1 MPPFKEVF
9 KINRVIRG
17 FLISQKRTGILEA
30 PPCATTLWAS
40 KQCERPDEHV
50 SWRRE
55 TVTLVLDPSSEVSH
69 KISMSHISHVFSEAI
84 ILAFQD
90 WGKDKVRELI
100 GF

>member
-1 MPPFKEVF
+1 M
-9 KINRVIRG
+9 
-17 FLISQKRTGILEA
+17 EA
-30 PPCATTLWAS
+30 SARATTLWAA

-50 SWRRE
+50 SWRQE
-55 TVTLVLDPSSEVSH
+55 TLTLVLDPSTEANH
-69 KISMSHISHVFSEAI
+69 KISVSHISHLSNEAI